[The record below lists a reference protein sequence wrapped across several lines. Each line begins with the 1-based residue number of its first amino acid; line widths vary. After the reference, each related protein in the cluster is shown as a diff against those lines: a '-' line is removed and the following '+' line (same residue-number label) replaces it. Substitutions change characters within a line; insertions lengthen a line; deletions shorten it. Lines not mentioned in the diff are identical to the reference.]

1 MDQSSFNVG
10 DKFKYYDFTYI
21 ITEKEGDSYIL
32 EDVTQSSE
40 QLTIRDKELR
50 KEPWVRIYAEPQMPE
65 SLNGLEHY
73 FLWCSHGTRVSS

>member
-32 EDVTQSSE
+32 ENVT
-40 QLTIRDKELR
+40 
-50 KEPWVRIYAEPQMPE
+50 V
-65 SLNGLEHY
+65 
-73 FLWCSHGTRVSS
+73 